1 MAQFNVLMR
10 DYLQSAPLYW
20 HPVCLI
26 TLQAVK
32 LLVRNTREK
41 VKRSSWLSK
50 SIKITAALALAAAA
64 IGSADSAKAVSF
76 FSIRVVRLFRGH
88 SPHKPSVTSVTSVV
102 LILLFVYIRG

>member
-10 DYLQSAPLYW
+10 DYLQSASLYW

-50 SIKITAALALAAAA
+50 SIKITAALALAGAA
-64 IGSADSAKAVSF
+64 IGFADSAQAVSF
-76 FSIRVVRLFRGH
+76 SYARTRAQCYPLSGQ
-88 SPHKPSVTSVTSVV
+88 PHIQ
-102 LILLFVYIRG
+102 LHAEHE